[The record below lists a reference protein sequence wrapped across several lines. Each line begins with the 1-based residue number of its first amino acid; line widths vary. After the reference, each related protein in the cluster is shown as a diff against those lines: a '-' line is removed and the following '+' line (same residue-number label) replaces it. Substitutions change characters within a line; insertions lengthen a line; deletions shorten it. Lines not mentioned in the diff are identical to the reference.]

1 MKACSS
7 REAAKRLG
15 VSLMTLRRCIAD
27 GNWIKA
33 PKLRTVGGV
42 KVLRWSDRDVERV
55 HRLMKSLKLSG
66 PAYIGTMPFKVFE
79 QLFRHPRTDNGLES
93 FPKDLENART
103 TLSEIGEPA

>member
-1 MKACSS
+1 
-7 REAAKRLG
+7 
-15 VSLMTLRRCIAD
+15 MTLRRCIAD

-79 QLFRHPRTDNGLES
+79 QLFRHRSQITASNLSRKIWRTRGRRLAKLAS
-93 FPKDLENART
+93 QPCVSVLMQCT
-103 TLSEIGEPA
+103 